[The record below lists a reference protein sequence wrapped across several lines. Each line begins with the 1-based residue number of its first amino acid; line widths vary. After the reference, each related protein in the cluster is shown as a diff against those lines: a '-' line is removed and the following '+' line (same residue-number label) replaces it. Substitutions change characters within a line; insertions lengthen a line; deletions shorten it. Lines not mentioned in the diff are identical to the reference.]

1 MGLKRKHGRGQ
12 GAAFVD
18 HARGEDIVLKV
29 LINDI
34 LGTGGGKI
42 VDFDV
47 MRGGE
52 TRSLRIPADER
63 VVYIYD
69 GIGVAL
75 HRNPVRNDT
84 AQITYEAPRKYRM
97 DFIED

>member
-1 MGLKRKHGRGQ
+1 VGLKRKHSRGQ

-18 HARGEDIVLKV
+18 YARGEDIVLKV

-47 MRGGE
+47 TQGEE
-52 TRSLRIPADER
+52 TRSLRVPADER
-63 VVYIYD
+63 IVYIYD

-75 HRNPVRNDT
+75 HRAPSNNG
-84 AQITYEAPRKYRM
+84 AAKINYEAPRKYRI